1 MTPPDAQSL
10 SSPGLADLAAE
21 VPAAFGHHD
30 FRFHYQTKVRLSDQ
44 GHVGF
49 EALARWL
56 HPRLGLIYPG
66 FFVPMIEQLGHIEE
80 LTRLLLGEA
89 AADLAGWRAQGLHP
103 GSIAINLPA
112 SILATRLGIN
122 EVEDA
127 IEGRGLPWSSL
138 TLDIPEAI
146 FRDPSL
152 PLIEAH
158 LVELSRRGVHVALD
172 DFGTGYASIEQLQRF
187 PVDEIKIDR
196 SYVARIGTDTK
207 GEHIV
212 AAMIA
217 MGRGLGKT
225 MLAEGVETSEQRLF
239 LIEHGCQLGQGYLFG
254 PPEPA
259 DVAARRL
266 SPRSLNPALRVRSLL
281 ADPAGSEPA

>member
-1 MTPPDAQSL
+1 MTPPRASIEEV
-10 SSPGLADLAAE
+10 PGSADLAADL
-21 VPAAFGHHD
+21 PAAFGNHD
-30 FRFHYQTKVRLSDQ
+30 FRFHYQTKVRLSDE

-49 EALARWL
+49 EALARWI

-66 FFVPMIEQLGHIEE
+66 TFVPLVERLGHIEE

-89 AADLAGWRAQGLHP
+89 AADLAGWRAEGLHP

-112 SILATRLGIN
+112 AILATRLGIN

-127 IEGRGLPWSSL
+127 IEGHGFPWSSL
-138 TLDIPEAI
+138 TLDISEPI

-152 PLIEAH
+152 PLIQAH
-158 LVELSRRGVHVALD
+158 LIELSRRGAHVALD
-172 DFGTGYASIEQLQRF
+172 DFGTGHASIEQLQSF
-187 PVDEIKIDR
+187 PIDEIKIDK
-196 SYVARIGTDTK
+196 SYIGRIGVDAK
-207 GEHIV
+207 GERIV

-225 MLAEGVETSEQRLF
+225 MLAEGVETREQRLF
-239 LIEHGCQLGQGYLFG
+239 LIEEGCQLAQGYLFG

-259 DVAARRL
+259 EIAAQRLLRRDGNAARRAQITL
-266 SPRSLNPALRVRSLL
+266 VDA
-281 ADPAGSEPA
+281 AGAA